1 VVGARPLTEAS
12 ELAMRKQRP
21 IFRYEAVRRYSQ
33 AQKKA
38 VFPRVVRP
46 VTLLSMWIALAVL
59 LGAAG
64 CAGWYA
70 GLR

>member
-1 VVGARPLTEAS
+1 
-12 ELAMRKQRP
+12 MREQWS

-33 AQKKA
+33 ARNKA
-38 VFPRVVRP
+38 VLPRVVRP
-46 VTLLSMWIALAVL
+46 RILLAMWIALAIL

>member
-1 VVGARPLTEAS
+1 
-12 ELAMRKQRP
+12 MREQWS

-33 AQKKA
+33 AQSKA

-46 VTLLSMWIALAVL
+46 RTVLYMWIVLSVL

-64 CAGWYA
+64 YVGWHAGS
-70 GLR
+70 L

>member
-1 VVGARPLTEAS
+1 
-12 ELAMRKQRP
+12 MREQWS

-33 AQKKA
+33 ARNKA

-46 VTLLSMWIALAVL
+46 RTVLAMWIALALL

-64 CAGWYA
+64 CVGWYA
-70 GLR
+70 GSL

>member
-1 VVGARPLTEAS
+1 MGGARPLTEAS
-12 ELAMRKQRP
+12 EPAMREQP
-21 IFRYEAVRRYSQ
+21 SIFRYEAVRRYSQ

-38 VFPRVVRP
+38 IFPRVVRP
-46 VTLLSMWIALAVL
+46 VTLLSMWIALAIL

-64 CAGWYA
+64 YVGWYA